1 MKIAVIGTGYVGL
14 SLAVLLSTEHEVIA
28 CDLSK
33 EKVDLINKRI
43 SPIHDE
49 YVEKFFAQK
58 TLNLLATTNL
68 ASAVEGASFVIIS
81 TPTNYDENKNT
92 FDTTSV
98 EESAEKVLSINKDA
112 TIVIK
117 STIPIGFTKKL
128 SKRLKTKNILFSPE
142 FLRESKALYDNL
154 NPSRIIVGLSNF
166 DKNLDRQ
173 AHIFA
178 FTLARCAGKDD
189 IPILFMSSTEAE
201 AVKLFSNTY
210 LAMRIAY
217 FNEIDTYA
225 EINGLNTKAIVE
237 GVCLDPRIGNYY
249 NNPSFGYGGYCLP
262 KDTKQLKA
270 NYKNIPENI
279 ITAVVKANDTRKT
292 FVTNQILKKLKE
304 IRNATGSDA
313 AIGIYRLTMKT
324 GADNFRES
332 AIQAIIK
339 KLVAKGEKVIIY
351 EPNCK
356 QNEFLDCKVYKSLEK
371 FKKDCCY
378 IVANRINE
386 ELEDIKEKVYT
397 RDLFGRD

>member
-1 MKIAVIGTGYVGL
+1 MKFAVIGTGYVGL
-14 SLAVLLSTEHEVIA
+14 SLAVLLSTQNEVVAYDI
-28 CDLSK
+28 SK

-49 YVEKFFAQK
+49 YIELYFKEKP
-58 TLNLLATTNL
+58 LNLLATT
-68 ASAVEGASFVIIS
+68 SIEEAVRGAGYVIIS
-81 TPTNYDENKNT
+81 TPTNYDENKNK
-92 FDTTSV
+92 FDTKSV
-98 EESAEKVLSINKDA
+98 EESAKQVLSLNKDA

-128 SKRLKTKNILFSPE
+128 AKTLKTKNLLFAPE

-166 DKNLDRQ
+166 EQALDRQ

-225 EINGLNTKAIVE
+225 EVNDLHTNAIIE
-237 GVCLDPRIGNYY
+237 GVCLDSRIGNYY

-279 ITAVVKANDTRKT
+279 ISAVVKANDTRKS
-292 FVTNQILKKLKE
+292 FISKQILDKVCSLRKNSSK
-304 IRNATGSDA
+304 NAP
-313 AIGIYRLTMKT
+313 IGVYRLTMKT

-332 AIQAIIK
+332 AIQSIINN
-339 KLVAKGEKVIIY
+339 LLEKGEEIIIY

-356 QNEFLDCKVYKSLEK
+356 KDSFLNCKVYKSLEK
-371 FKKDCCY
+371 FKKESCL
-378 IVANRINE
+378 IVANRISKD
-386 ELEDIKEKVYT
+386 LEDVKEKIYT